1 MQELDHKEG
10 WVPKNWCF
18 WTVVLEKT
26 LENPLG
32 CKEIK
37 PVNPKG
43 NQPWLF
49 TGRTDAGAETTIL
62 RPSDIKNQL
71 IVKDP
76 DAGKEE
82 GWRRRGRQRMRWLD
96 GITNPMDMN
105 LSNLQEMVKDREA
118 WRVAVHGVKESDTTL
133 RLNNDNRSICN
144 TLCFELSHIFI
155 LITFH
160 KTRLLSLNNYICPS
174 TLCFQRKKTYH
185 INYN

>member
-26 LENPLG
+26 HENPLG

-62 RPSDIKNQL
+62 WPSDTKNQL

-118 WRVAVHGVKESDTTL
+118 WRVAVHGVTKSQTQLSDWTTTTTMMNL
-133 RLNNDNRSICN
+133 GAKWNQVRIA
-144 TLCFELSHIFI
+144 IFQQ
-155 LITFH
+155 
-160 KTRLLSLNNYICPS
+160 PS
-174 TLCFQRKKTYH
+174 FFFYPQG
-185 INYN
+185 